1 MSLPATIDEGHF
13 DFGRVG
19 VQIVRPKT
27 RSPRSKDHSG
37 NKGVAD
43 FSGHP
48 AIGSEVNRD
57 ARRYR
62 KSHARG
68 RRENDQCLL
77 HDTTHSPTPPQQK
90 SSRSKSISRPLL
102 KKEPARIS

>member
-1 MSLPATIDEGHF
+1 
-13 DFGRVG
+13 
-19 VQIVRPKT
+19 
-27 RSPRSKDHSG
+27 
-37 NKGVAD
+37 VAD

-77 HDTTHSPTPPQQK
+77 HDTTLALTYTTAADRNREALDP
-90 SSRSKSISRPLL
+90 SRFQGLLL
-102 KKEPARIS
+102 KKADDRQPLTSPRISGGAMSRADTVGVGFV